1 MAVLKST
8 AYGQVRKSV
17 GANNY
22 YRRAGV
28 QLVRSKPTF
37 APGRQFTEAQ
47 LLQQYVMK
55 LVQYLLLTQNAKII
69 TDYCNVANNKLYNA
83 SSRYNRFLRHTM
95 KKVRAEIGTAMPDFE
110 DFWNEN
116 GIFVLQDFS
125 VGNMEWFA
133 TDVKFATAGNGIT
146 FSVAFDS
153 TIMRRVLAQVNKK
166 RAASSQFT
174 VANMGMCGFFNE
186 EPATG
191 GALIVL
197 PPVMNSSGFIDLEEN
212 LVFEYTLQAYQLPT
226 TTLELVPCFFVCD
239 RLSQAEALPLSI
251 PQNCTSSRWIREVSK
266 GADNPDLPVID

>member
-55 LVQYLLLTQNAKII
+55 LVQYLLLTKNAKII

-95 KKVRAEIGTAMPDFE
+95 QRIRAEIGTTMPDFE

-116 GIFVLQDFS
+116 GVFVLQDFS
-125 VGNMEWFA
+125 TGNMEWFA
-133 TDVKFATAGNGIT
+133 NGFSYSLTGNVMTIT
-146 FSVAFDS
+146 VSFDS
-153 TIMRRVLAQVNKK
+153 TIMRRVMSQVNKK

-174 VANMGMCGFFNE
+174 LANFGVCGFFNE
-186 EPATG
+186 DPAAG
-191 GALIVL
+191 GVTIVL
-197 PPVMNSSGFIDLEEN
+197 PPVMNSAASITLDDN
-212 LVFEYTLQAYQLPT
+212 LSFEYTLQPDQLPT
-226 TTLELVPCFFVCD
+226 AALQLVPCFFVCD
-239 RLSQAEALPLSI
+239 RISPTEPLPLSI
-251 PQNCTSSRWIREVSK
+251 PQNCTSSRWIRDVAK
-266 GADNPDLPVID
+266 GNNDSDKPVID